1 MGLRD
6 DGQVG
11 KLPSRAPRS
20 NLTNGSSSSLNE
32 AWMHTLDQCVIEGPL
47 NQIILPLMRDCFFAG
62 AIHAVRLL
70 QKGHGDQV
78 VCDIAGFIMEEPQS

>member
-6 DGQVG
+6 NSQVG
-11 KLPSRAPRS
+11 KLPAGDPRRGQ
-20 NLTNGSSSSLNE
+20 TNSSISSPNE
-32 AWMHTLDQCVIEGPL
+32 AWMHTLDQRVLEGPL
-47 NQIILPLMRDCFFAG
+47 NQIILPLMRNCFFAG
-62 AIHAVRLL
+62 AIHSVRLL

>member
-11 KLPSRAPRS
+11 KLPAGAPRPS
-20 NLTNGSSSSLNE
+20 LTNSSSSSLNE

>member
-6 DGQVG
+6 NSQFG
-11 KLPSRAPRS
+11 KVPAGAPRPGVTS
-20 NLTNGSSSSLNE
+20 NSSSSLNE

-47 NQIILPLMRDCFFAG
+47 NQIILPLMRNCFFAG

-70 QKGHGDQV
+70 DTGHGDQV
-78 VCDIAGFIMEEPQS
+78 VCDIAGYVIEEPLS